1 MLDVAKMRA
10 AHKRFLAQNR
20 VMIETELRKGADAGV
35 KYSKDHTGFTSRSGK
50 TAHSTEGLVIKT
62 RRGHVL
68 RLRNKSKIALFMDRG
83 TRKHP
88 IKARRGGML
97 RFYWAKQG
105 RWFTG
110 KRVMHPGTKA
120 YHFVRTGHRYGS
132 ARALAGMRSM
142 MTQIAKRF

>member
-1 MLDVAKMRA
+1 MLDVAKLRA
-10 AHKRFLAQNR
+10 DHKRFLAR
-20 VMIETELRKGADAGV
+20 HRAMIEPELRKGADDGV
-35 KYSKDHTGFTSRSGK
+35 KYSKANTGFTSRTGK
-50 TAHSTEGLVIKT
+50 TAHATEGLVIKT

-68 RLRNKSKIALFMDRG
+68 RLRNKTKIGMFMDRG

-120 YHFVRTGHRYGS
+120 YQFVRAGHRYGS
-132 ARALAGMRSM
+132 ARALAGLRSA